1 VRGVVMIKAGEVRV
15 EDRDDPKIAEPT
27 DAVIRLTAT
36 CICGSD
42 LWAYRGIEP
51 ADHQVMGHEYVGV
64 VEEVGDDVRT
74 VKPGDFVVGSFVIS
88 DNTCEICQAGFQS
101 KCVHAEFVAQ
111 TIGTQAERARI
122 PYADGTLVATPG
134 RPDDDLIPALLA
146 ASDVLG
152 TGWFAADAAQAGP
165 GKTVA
170 VVGDGAVGLMAIL
183 AARELGAERIIA
195 MSRHPQRQE
204 LARHYGATDIVDQRG
219 DDGVARIKEL
229 TGGLGAHSVVEAVG
243 TQESFMQAVGATR
256 GGGHLGYV
264 GVNYDVKIPGI
275 ELFFAGIHTLGGP
288 APVRRYLPQLIRLIW
303 DRKIDPGKVFDLT
316 LPLEQASEGYQAM
329 DERRATKVLLT
340 F

>member
-1 VRGVVMIKAGEVRV
+1 MRGVVMHSAGDVRV
-15 EDRDDPKIAEPT
+15 EEREDPKIIEPT

-42 LWAYRGIEP
+42 LWPYRGVED
-51 ADHQVMGHEYVGV
+51 ADHTLMGHEYVGV
-64 VEEVGDDVRT
+64 VEEIGEDVKT

-88 DNTCEICQAGFQS
+88 DNTCEICRAGFQS
-101 KCVHAEFVAQ
+101 KCVHAEFVHAG
-111 TIGTQAERARI
+111 IGTQAEKARI
-122 PYADGTLVATPG
+122 PHADGTLVATPG
-134 RPDDDLIPALLA
+134 QPDEDLIPSLLA

-195 MSRHPQRQE
+195 MSRHPERQK
-204 LARHYGATDIVDQRG
+204 LARYYGATDIVEERG
-219 DDGVARIKEL
+219 EEGVAKIKDL

-243 TQESFMQAVGATR
+243 TQESFMQAVGATS

-264 GVNYDVKIPGI
+264 GVNHDVQVPGI

-288 APVRRYLPQLIRLIW
+288 APVRRYLPDLVQLIW

-316 LPLEQASEGYQAM
+316 LPLEKAPEGYEAM
-329 DERRATKVLLT
+329 DQRRATKVLLT
-340 F
+340 L

>member
-1 VRGVVMIKAGEVRV
+1 MRGVVMHKPGDVRV
-15 EDRDDPKIAEPT
+15 EDREDPRIVEPT
-27 DAVIRLTAT
+27 DAIVKLTAT

-42 LWAYRGIEP
+42 LWPYRGIEP
-51 ADHQVMGHEYVGV
+51 ADHTLMGHEYVGV
-64 VEEVGDDVRT
+64 VEEVGDAVRT

-88 DNTCEICQAGFQS
+88 DNTCEICRAGFQS
-101 KCVHAEFVAQ
+101 KCVHAEFVHAG
-111 TIGTQAERARI
+111 IGTQAEKARI
-122 PYADGTLVATPG
+122 PLADGTLVATPG
-134 RPDDDLIPALLA
+134 QPDPELVPALLA

-152 TGWFAADAAQAGP
+152 TGWYAAVAAEAGP

-170 VVGDGAVGLMAIL
+170 VVGDGAVGLMAVL
-183 AARELGAERIIA
+183 AAARLGAERIIA
-195 MSRHPQRQE
+195 MSRHPERQK
-204 LARHYGATDIVDQRG
+204 LARYYGATDIVEERG
-219 DDGVARIKEL
+219 AEGVAKIKEL

-264 GVNYDVKIPGI
+264 GVNHDVSIPGI

-288 APVRRYLPQLIRLIW
+288 APVRRFLPELIQLIW

-316 LPLEQASEGYQAM
+316 LPLEQAAEGYKAM

-340 F
+340 L